1 MSNYSHFSEYLT
13 QTAKGVS
20 FMKIA
25 IIALGSQG
33 DVQPYVALAKGLK
46 EAGHTVRLVTQ
57 ENFGKLVGSH
67 GLAFYPVSGNVQA
80 VIESP
85 EMRSLL
91 EKGNFLAI
99 NAHTAKIIQRVAI
112 DWAKEGLAACQGMD
126 LLIAGVGGQNVARAL
141 SEKLQIPLLRAYVFP
156 FTPTSAFPGVLFP
169 QSISSL
175 GGAVNRLS
183 HHLMRQI
190 MWQGFRKAD
199 RLAREQVFD
208 LPAAPFF
215 GSDNLPQFQQYPT
228 LYGFSPSVIPKP
240 ADWHNTE
247 VTGYWFLDESADWT
261 PPADL
266 IAFLQAGPPPVYIG
280 FGSMGSRKPE
290 ETADLVLNAIAHTRQ
305 RAILLSGWGGLQ
317 KSDLP
322 ETVFMVGSVPHSWL
336 FSKVAAVVHHGGA
349 GTTAAGLRAGI
360 PSIVIPFFG
369 DQLFWG
375 QRVAKLGVGS
385 KPIPRKQLTVE
396 RLARA
401 IQTAVTD
408 QPMIQRAADLGAKIQ
423 AENGIA
429 KAVSIIQE
437 IEKVSASLG

>member
-1 MSNYSHFSEYLT
+1 MR
-13 QTAKGVS
+13 
-20 FMKIA
+20 IA
-25 IIALGSQG
+25 VFGLGSRG
-33 DVQPYVALAKGLK
+33 DVQPYAALGKGLK
-46 EAGHTVRLVTQ
+46 AAGHTVRLVTN
-57 ENFGKLVGSH
+57 ENYKTIAVAN
-67 GLAFYPVSGNVQA
+67 GLEFCPVSGNVQD
-80 VIESP
+80 VVESP

-99 NAHTAKIIQRVAI
+99 NAYTSKLTQRVAI

-126 LLIAGVGGQNVARAL
+126 LLVSGVGGQNVARAL
-141 SEKLQIPLLRAYVFP
+141 SEKLQISLLHAYVFP
-156 FTPTSAFPGVLFP
+156 FTPTNAFPGVLFP
-169 QSISSL
+169 ESMSKL

-240 ADWHNTE
+240 SDWHNTE
-247 VTGYWFLDESADWT
+247 VTGYWFLDAATDWV

-266 IAFLQAGPPPVYIG
+266 MAFLQAGPPPVYIG

-290 ETADLVLNAIAHTRQ
+290 ETADLVLQAIARTGQ
-305 RAILLSGWGGLQ
+305 RAILLSGWGGLS
-317 KSDLP
+317 KADLP
-322 ETVFMVGSVPHSWL
+322 ETVFMVESVPHSWL
-336 FSKVAAVVHHGGA
+336 FSQVAAVVHHGGA

-369 DQLFWG
+369 DQPFWG
-375 QRVAKLGVGS
+375 QRVAKLGVGPE
-385 KPIPRKQLTVE
+385 PIPRKQLTVE
-396 RLARA
+396 RLAQA
-401 IQTAVTD
+401 IRTAVTD
-408 QPMIQRAADLGAKIQ
+408 RGMIRRAADLGAKIQ
-423 AENGIA
+423 AEDGIA
-429 KAVSIIQE
+429 NAVAIVGE
-437 IEKVSASLG
+437 IEKRGAVYR